1 MIGSIKIFLYPGN
14 GFMSSQCCGY
24 GSEANKNTN
33 GFDCVMIPGATKAAD
48 KADLNN
54 GAAFGFCGGQ
64 LASIN
69 ANANAATIC
78 SKIFFNDY

>member
-1 MIGSIKIFLYPGN
+1 
-14 GFMSSQCCGY
+14 MSSQCCGY

-78 SKIFFNDY
+78 SKISPIEDYLLEIQYIFTIKI

>member
-1 MIGSIKIFLYPGN
+1 MT
-14 GFMSSQCCGY
+14 SQCCGY

-48 KADLNN
+48 KADLAG
-54 GAAFGFCGGQ
+54 GAAYGFCGGQ

-78 SKIFFNDY
+78 SKKTHTLNPNLIDRIFSN